1 MSKELA
7 TFGGGC
13 FWCIEAFF
21 SKLKGVSSVVSGY
34 SGGSR
39 SNPSYEQVSTGV
51 SGHAEV
57 IQIEFYPSIITY
69 RDLLEVFFAAHDPTQ
84 LNRQGADVGTQYR
97 SIILYH
103 SPEQKK
109 IIDEMLAQLEQ
120 QEIFTD
126 SIVTEVVK
134 FEEFYPAEEY
144 HQQYYQKNQNVPYCS
159 YTIRPKLEKLT
170 KQFGHLLKDQSR

>member
-1 MSKELA
+1 MSEDQA

-21 SKLKGVSSVVSGY
+21 SKLKGVTSVVSGY
-34 SGGSR
+34 AGGER
-39 SNPSYEQVSTGV
+39 SEPSYEQVSTGV
-51 SGHAEV
+51 SGYAEV
-57 IQIEFYPSIITY
+57 IQIEFDPAIITY

-103 SPEQKK
+103 SKKQKE
-109 IIDEMLAQLEQ
+109 IIKEMLQQLER
-120 QEIFTD
+120 QEVFSE
-126 SIVTEVVK
+126 SIVTEVIP
-134 FEEFYPAEEY
+134 FDIFYPAEEY
-144 HQQYYQKNQNVPYCS
+144 HQRYYQKNPKAPYCS

-170 KQFGHLLKDQSR
+170 KQFGHLLRDTEF